1 MALREKLNNLAA
13 SAGSKANS
21 AIETG
26 RLHIKINNEERKIT
40 EFILNLGELTLD
52 KLDAGETYDDEIMA
66 LYSSIQAARE
76 VIADAKT
83 SIDAYRQE
91 LIDSTPVCASCGAEL
106 RDGSKFCA
114 YCGTKVEEPVE
125 EHVCSKCGAK
135 VEDTDLFCIACGEK
149 VGENAVEVE

>member
-52 KLDAGETYDDEIMA
+52 KLDAGETFDDEIMA
-66 LYSSIQAARE
+66 LYSSIQASRE
-76 VIADAKT
+76 VIAEART
-83 SIDAYRQE
+83 SIEAYRQE
-91 LIDSTPVCASCGAEL
+91 FTDTTPVCASCGAEL
-106 RDGSKFCA
+106 RDGAKFCP
-114 YCGTKVEEPVE
+114 YCGTKVEAPVDA
-125 EHVCSKCGAK
+125 HVCPSCGEK
-135 VEDTDLFCIACGEK
+135 VEDTDLFCIACGAKLEEK
-149 VGENAVEVE
+149 TEE

>member
-52 KLDAGETYDDEIMA
+52 KLDAGETFDDEIMA
-66 LYSSIQAARE
+66 LYSSIQASRE
-76 VIADAKT
+76 VIAEART
-83 SIDAYRQE
+83 SIEAYRQE
-91 LIDSTPVCASCGAEL
+91 FTDTTPVCASCGAEL

-114 YCGTKVEEPVE
+114 YCGEKVEAPVE
-125 EHVCSKCGAK
+125 AHVCPSCGEK
-135 VEDTDLFCIACGEK
+135 VEDTDLFCVACGAKLEEK
-149 VGENAVEVE
+149 TEE